1 MDTARVAAEVVAPT
15 LAAGVIK
22 RRPWVMAVADRFQWD
37 RPAISLLRALHAKYG
52 KGPLRLRIPGRDIA
66 LVLDPGDVERVLEGS
81 PSPFTPASIE
91 KRAALDHFQPHG
103 VLITG
108 GPRRADRRR
117 YNERVLE
124 SDSPRHSLAGRVTAV
139 VAEETEWLLTHNPGR
154 LDWVAFNEMW
164 WRVVRRLVFGD
175 AARDDVSTTA
185 LLDSLRKRAN
195 WAYLSP
201 KARNRRSAFQ
211 HRLTELLDRAEA
223 GSLAASIADT
233 PAPEGVAAAGQVP
246 HWLFAFDAAGMSTL
260 RTLALLATRQRQA
273 AKAMDDL
280 DDEHH
285 RYLRACVLDT
295 VRLWPTTPVLL
306 RESTEPTAWNGDSE
320 VWRAGTT
327 FFVFTPYFHRDPET
341 VPFADS
347 FEPEA
352 WLDGRIEDYPA
363 LVPFSAGP
371 AGCPG
376 ENLVLL
382 VTSTVLAELLRR
394 AEYRLLA
401 PRSLNRRE
409 TLPATLDNFGL
420 RFTWFGWFA

>member
-1 MDTARVAAEVVAPT
+1 MAAEVVAPT

-22 RRPWVMAVADRFQWD
+22 RRQRVMAAADRFQWD
-37 RPAISLLRALHAKYG
+37 RPAIRLLRTLHTKYG
-52 KGPLRLRIPGRDIA
+52 KGPLRLRVPGRSIA
-66 LVLDPGDVERVLEGS
+66 LVLDQGDVERVLSGT
-81 PSPFTPASIE
+81 PSPFTPASFE

-103 VLITG
+103 VLITD
-108 GPRRADRRR
+108 GPRRADRRE

-124 SDSPRHSLAGRVTAV
+124 SASPLHSLAGRVKTV
-139 VAEETEWLLTHNPGR
+139 VTEETERLLTRNPGH
-154 LDWVAFNEMW
+154 LDWAGFDEMW
-164 WRVVRRLVFGD
+164 WRVVRGIVFGD
-175 AARDDVSTTA
+175 AARADTSATA

-211 HRLTELLDRAEA
+211 YRLTELLDRAET
-223 GSLAASIADT
+223 GSLAASIADS
-233 PAPEGVAAAGQVP
+233 PAPGGVDAAGQVP
-246 HWLFAFDAAGMSTL
+246 HWLFAFDAAGISTL

-273 AKAMDDL
+273 SRAMDEL

-306 RESTEPTAWNGDSE
+306 RESTEATSWNDDSE

-341 VPFADS
+341 VPFADT
-347 FEPEA
+347 FEPEV
-352 WLDGRIEDYPA
+352 WLDGRVKDYPA

-371 AGCPG
+371 AECPG

-401 PRSLNRRE
+401 PRSLGRRE

-420 RFTWFGWFA
+420 RFAWFGWFA